1 MGKLIYLMGKSS
13 SGKDT
18 IYKKLLEN
26 DRLSLKNIVTYTTRP
41 IRAGENEGV
50 EYFFTDEDGVQK
62 WEQAGKIIE
71 LRSYHTFHGIWKYFT
86 VDDGQFDFEKGNYI
100 MIGTL
105 ESYQMTKAYFGTEK
119 MVPIMIDLDD
129 GVRLERAL
137 KRERSQENPKYQE
150 MCRRFLA
157 DEEDFSEEKQ
167 KEAGKLKHFYNG
179 DLAECLKQ
187 IEGYLLQCFHE

>member
-137 KRERSQENPKYQE
+137 KRERSQEHPKYQE

-167 KEAGKLKHFYNG
+167 KEAGELKHFYNG

-187 IEGYLLQCFHE
+187 IEGYLLRCFHE